1 MTGRVVAL
9 ALALSAVGLW
19 SGCRTCPARAV
30 ALETL
35 AAEYNAN
42 AAKVH
47 RLWANARVRLTLKD
61 EQGRSFTWGS
71 TSPLAPYNAQLRLW
85 KEATGPP
92 GFVLVG
98 RELTELF
105 RVGIDAV
112 NGVYY
117 VWYHLGRTGQA
128 WFGRT
133 ELAGAPGVRGVPID
147 PLQLVEVL
155 GLTSLP
161 AEPGKLPAVVMTLR
175 KNPCAYVV
183 RYIRAQ
189 PITGRL
195 KIWREVYFRW
205 DDRLPRRPY
214 HIRLFD
220 PSGRCRV
227 LADVG
232 DYQPIEWDGPPEAAP
247 VMPTDY
253 HVRWPA
259 IEGVQPAAELH
270 MRLSGMSTRR
280 RFMKAFLEFRSHLPP
295 GIEPVQLDADLPAV
309 PKEGRSKP

>member
-1 MTGRVVAL
+1 MSARVVAL
-9 ALALSAVGLW
+9 ALALAAVGLW
-19 SGCRTCPARAV
+19 SGCRSCPGTAV
-30 ALETL
+30 PLETL

-47 RLWANARVRLTLKD
+47 RLWASARVRLTLRD
-61 EQGRSFTWGS
+61 EHGRSFTWGS

-85 KEATGPP
+85 KEPSGPP

-105 RVGIDAV
+105 RVGIDAA

-117 VWYHLGRTGQA
+117 VWYRLGDMGRA

-147 PLQLVEVL
+147 PLQLVEIFGVTAL
-155 GLTSLP
+155 PVEPGQLP
-161 AEPGKLPAVVMTLR
+161 AAVMTLQR
-175 KNPCAYVV
+175 NPCAYVV
-183 RYIRAQ
+183 RYLKPQ

-195 KIWREVYFRW
+195 KIWREVYFHW

-220 PSGRCRV
+220 ASGRCRV

-232 DYQPIEWDGPPEAAP
+232 DYRPIEWDGPAGEAP
-247 VMPTDY
+247 VMPTEY

-280 RFMKAFLEFRSHLPP
+280 AFMRAFLDFRSHLPP
-295 GIEPVQLDADLPAV
+295 GIEPVQVDAALPAR
-309 PKEGRSKP
+309 PKGRTKS

>member
-1 MTGRVVAL
+1 MSARVVAL
-9 ALALSAVGLW
+9 ALALAAVGLW
-19 SGCRTCPARAV
+19 SGCRSCPATAV
-30 ALETL
+30 PLEAL

-47 RLWANARVRLTLKD
+47 RLWASARVRLTLRD
-61 EQGRSFTWGS
+61 EHGRSFTWGS

-85 KEATGPP
+85 KEPSGPP

-105 RVGIDAV
+105 RVGIDAA

-117 VWYHLGRTGQA
+117 VWYRLGDMGRA

-147 PLQLVEVL
+147 PLQLVEIFGVTAL
-155 GLTSLP
+155 PVEPGRLP
-161 AEPGKLPAVVMTLR
+161 AAVMTLQR
-175 KNPCAYVV
+175 NPCAYVV
-183 RYIRAQ
+183 RYLKPQ

-195 KIWREVYFRW
+195 KIWREVYFHW

-220 PSGRCRV
+220 ASGRCRV

-232 DYQPIEWDGPPEAAP
+232 DYRPIEWDGPAGEAP
-247 VMPTDY
+247 VMPTEY
-253 HVRWPA
+253 HIRWPA

-280 RFMKAFLEFRSHLPP
+280 AFMRAFLDFRSHLPP
-295 GIEPVQLDADLPAV
+295 GIEPVQVDAALPAR
-309 PKEGRSKP
+309 PKGRTKS